1 MIFTNS
7 LDESARKKTKGF
19 ILMIISLAF
28 LYSITF
34 KDNWIVPL
42 IFVATF
48 LLIFFGNYLLK
59 PYKYQL
65 NKDNIIVYRLIGKIL
80 INRQDIKSIE
90 QLHSDILK
98 DTNRGGLFGYFGKFK
113 TESGKM
119 NWYGTRRDKIV
130 LITTKDNRQVVIT
143 PDEPSKFVYEFSL

>member
-19 ILMIISLAF
+19 ILMIISLTIF
-28 LYSITF
+28 YSISF

-42 IFVATF
+42 IFVSTF
-48 LLIFFGNYLLK
+48 LLIFFVNYLLK
-59 PYKYQL
+59 PNKYEL
-65 NKDNIIVYRLIGKIL
+65 NMDNIIVHRLIGKIL
-80 INRQDIKSIE
+80 INGQNIKSTE

-98 DTNRGGLFGYFGKFK
+98 HVNRGGLFGYFGKFK

-143 PDEPSKFVYEFSL
+143 P